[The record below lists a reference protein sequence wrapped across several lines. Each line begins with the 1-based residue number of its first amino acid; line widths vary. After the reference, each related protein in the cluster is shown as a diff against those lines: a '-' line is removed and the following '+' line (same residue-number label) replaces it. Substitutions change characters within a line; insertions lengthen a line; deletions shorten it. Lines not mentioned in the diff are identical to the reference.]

1 VLPGPPLQVQ
11 PVPPSMPL
19 LATQRPVVVS
29 QCWLDEQPAHVAPD
43 IPHWLM
49 VWLA

>member
-1 VLPGPPLQVQ
+1 
-11 PVPPSMPL
+11 MPF
-19 LATQRPVVVS
+19 ATQRPVVVS
-29 QCWLDEQPAHVAPD
+29 QCWLDEQPAQDAPA